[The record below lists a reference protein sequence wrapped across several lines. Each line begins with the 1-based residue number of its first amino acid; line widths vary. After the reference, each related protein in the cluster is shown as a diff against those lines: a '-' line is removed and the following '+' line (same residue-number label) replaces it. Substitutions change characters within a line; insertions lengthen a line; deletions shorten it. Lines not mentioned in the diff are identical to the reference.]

1 MNKTLLEVKNLTVS
15 YQTKQDEVLAVNGIS
30 FTVERGEFIA
40 LIGKSGCGKTSV
52 LSACAGLLPYEGE
65 IVLDGEKIISAS
77 RKTGYMLQRDELFEW
92 LTIEKNACLPL
103 KIRKKYGSKN
113 ETFVRELLDK
123 YGLGDFKKSYPR
135 ELSGGMRQRA
145 ALIRTLAT
153 DPALLL
159 LDEPFSALDYQT
171 RLTVTADVYNVIK
184 SEGKTAMLVTHDIS
198 EAISVADKIIVLSG
212 RPARILAIEELDF
225 DKALTPLERREQ
237 PQFSVWF
244 EKLWRKLNE

>member
-1 MNKTLLEVKNLTVS
+1 M
-15 YQTKQDEVLAVNGIS
+15 QDMADH
-30 FTVERGEFIA
+30 
-40 LIGKSGCGKTSV
+40 K
-52 LSACAGLLPYEGE
+52 AGSLPYGAQRRLE
-65 IVLDGEKIISAS
+65 IV
-77 RKTGYMLQRDELFEW
+77 
-92 LTIEKNACLPL
+92 
-103 KIRKKYGSKN
+103 
-113 ETFVRELLDK
+113 
-123 YGLGDFKKSYPR
+123 
-135 ELSGGMRQRA
+135 RA
-145 ALIRTLAT
+145 LAT
-153 DPALLL
+153 NPCLLL